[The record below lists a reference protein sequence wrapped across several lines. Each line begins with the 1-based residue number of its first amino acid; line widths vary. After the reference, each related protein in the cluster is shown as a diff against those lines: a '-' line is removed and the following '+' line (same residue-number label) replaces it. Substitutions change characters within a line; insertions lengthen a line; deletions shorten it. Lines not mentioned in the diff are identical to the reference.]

1 MLKNTLLSILI
12 GSLAIYLPIWQ
23 WNGLSDKIVG
33 AMSIGV
39 VAFMVLMAAEVEDG
53 TNDKAKS

>member
-12 GSLAIYLPIWQ
+12 GSLATYLPIWQ
-23 WNGLSDKIVG
+23 WNGLADKIIG

-39 VAFMVLMAAEVEDG
+39 VSFMALLAAEVEDG